1 MEENRELIEK
11 AVSYIDSGCKIAEV
25 SVEEVAQNAGFSMD
39 YFNRIFRNHTGFNV
53 MEYVRFRRMCR
64 GAMKLR
70 KDVDKDVL
78 TIALECGYDSHD
90 GFTRAFKAHFGK
102 TPAEYRKAFKDQPM
116 VFADLGLN
124 ATAQGRFTAL
134 LPEFYPVDT
143 DEAIDYLLN
152 LDAKRFGY
160 EAITLHV
167 NGSQVLA
174 DTDYEKRG
182 VLVFAEYF
190 FGDQGPSL
198 TLKCRGLADLPSYLP
213 RLLKVKP
220 RDLYLVMEEE
230 ASEEQVKD
238 ALEGMSY
245 SELSS
250 IPRALYLEKPFDL
263 PKKEDFFCRPLEA
276 GDEAELQRFGSQA
289 DMMDPMVRYMCQM
302 LKNPP
307 LLRDALPIGYFHK
320 DALVG
325 LSSLSVQET
334 HGYRINNCVS
344 MRMHPRYKSR
354 EHFEYLYK
362 FSVNEAIAQNAL
374 PFDDSQFGA
383 NAIEHGGFEATD
395 LGFLRV
401 LTTYHISF

>member
-11 AVSYIDSGCKIAEV
+11 AIHYIDSGCKIAEV

-39 YFNRIFRNHTGFNV
+39 YFNRIFRNNTGFNV

-64 GAMKLR
+64 GATKLR
-70 KDVDKDVL
+70 KDPDKDIL

-90 GFTRAFKAHFGK
+90 GFTRAFKAHFGR
-102 TPAEYRKAFKDQPM
+102 TPAEYRRAFQNEPM
-116 VFADLGLN
+116 RFAELGLN
-124 ATAQGRFTAL
+124 ATALGRFTAV
-134 LPEFYPVDT
+134 LPEFHSVNT

-174 DTDYEKRG
+174 DTDYEESG

-198 TLKCRGLADLPSYLP
+198 TLKCRRFADFHAYLP

-220 RDLYLVMEEE
+220 KDLYLVMEEE
-230 ASEEQVKD
+230 VRKEQVKE
-238 ALEGMSY
+238 ALEGINY
-245 SELSS
+245 SELTS
-250 IPRALYLEKPFDL
+250 IPRALYLEKPFAL
-263 PKKEDFFCRPLEA
+263 PERDAYFCRPLEA
-276 GDEAELQRFGSQA
+276 GDAAELQRFGREA
-289 DMMDPMVRYMCQM
+289 GMMDPMVRYMCEL

-307 LLRDALPIGYFHK
+307 HLRDALPIGYFHK
-320 DALVG
+320 DALTG
-325 LSSLSVQET
+325 LSILSIQET

-344 MRMHPRYKSR
+344 MRMHPLCKERA
-354 EHFEYLYK
+354 HFEYLYK
-362 FSVNEAIAQNAL
+362 FSVNEALKQNAL
-374 PFDDSQFGA
+374 PFDDSQFGE
-383 NAIEHGGFEATD
+383 NAMEHGGFEATD
-395 LGFLRV
+395 LGFLLV
-401 LTTYHISF
+401 GTTYHLVF